1 MNIRLI
7 WVKPEVHILP
17 KLNFFLST
25 KLKIRFRNIR
35 TCVRFGIFNCVVEL
49 WEWRRSPTDRH
60 HRYHTAVC
68 RECHPVDPVHRSCL
82 PWQERVG
89 TASSRT
95 SHWKS
100 MYIGIFVVDEGLFK
114 IFFPYRSKQLITDPG
129 FDIVD
134 CRWRDWQKPFSH
146 MSMPNQNAC
155 PVMNQ
160 GILFVNHRFGD
171 KKLVKWKVDIKCCML
186 EVVF

>member
-25 KLKIRFRNIR
+25 KLKIRFRIIR

-100 MYIGIFVVDEGLFK
+100 MYIGIFVIHEVFFKSFFFGENNQLLTLDLTLLIVGEEIGRSLFH
-114 IFFPYRSKQLITDPG
+114 PWVCQTR
-129 FDIVD
+129 
-134 CRWRDWQKPFSH
+134 
-146 MSMPNQNAC
+146 M
-155 PVMNQ
+155 
-160 GILFVNHRFGD
+160 FV
-171 KKLVKWKVDIKCCML
+171 LLWTKVFYL
-186 EVVF
+186 